1 MKNRR
6 TAFLLVIT
14 CLLFG
19 LVLGLCLGRQ
29 SRGEIHITNTT
40 RTVSDIPAEITLL
53 VNINT
58 ASAEQ
63 LSALPGIGEGFASSI
78 IEYREANGPF
88 QAVEELLLV
97 SGIGH
102 SRLEAI
108 LDYVTVGGA
117 G

>member
-6 TAFLLVIT
+6 TPFLLVIAG
-14 CLLFG
+14 LLFG
-19 LVLGLCLGRQ
+19 LVLGLSLNSHRQ
-29 SRGEIHITNTT
+29 GEIQITSTT
-40 RTVSDIPAEITLL
+40 RTISDVPEEITLL

-78 IEYREANGPF
+78 IEYREVNGPF

>member
-6 TAFLLVIT
+6 SLFLLVIAS
-14 CLLFG
+14 LLLG
-19 LVLGLCLGRQ
+19 LVLGLSLKSHRLE
-29 SRGEIHITNTT
+29 EIRITSTT
-40 RTVSDIPAEITLL
+40 RTVSDLPEEITLL

-58 ASAEQ
+58 ASPEQ
-63 LSALPGIGEGFASSI
+63 LSALPGIGEGFARSI
-78 IEYREANGPF
+78 IEYRETNGSF
-88 QAVEELLLV
+88 ESVEELLKV
-97 SGIGH
+97 DGIGH